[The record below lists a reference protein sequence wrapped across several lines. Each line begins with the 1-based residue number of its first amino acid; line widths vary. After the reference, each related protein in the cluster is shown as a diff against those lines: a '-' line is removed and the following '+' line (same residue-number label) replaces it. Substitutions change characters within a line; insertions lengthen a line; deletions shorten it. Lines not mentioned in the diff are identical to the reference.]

1 MYELQLALNIV
12 FEWALLHWIWTLVYL
27 LVLLDAIALG
37 LWRGLRWPYWRA
49 LLPLAAGLFGLAL
62 LSVPAL
68 TGASLGDLDYWVDW
82 VNLAAIASGFAAA
95 ITVPVWLMQGWWRS
109 A

>member
-12 FEWALLHWIWTLVYL
+12 FEWALQNGGAVLAYL
-27 LVLLDAIALG
+27 LVLGGIAVAG
-37 LWRGLRWPYWRA
+37 LKRGLHWPCWRV
-49 LLPLAAGLFGLAL
+49 LLPLGCGLFLLAGLTI
-62 LSVPAL
+62 PAL

-82 VNLAAIASGFAAA
+82 ANLAAIAGGFAVA

-109 A
+109 T